1 MSDVLLGFKLW
12 SRIKF
17 LVQYVGF
24 GWLGEG
30 IILNKFRKHFEK

>member
-1 MSDVLLGFKLW
+1 MSDVLPGFKLW

-24 GWLGEG
+24 GWLG
-30 IILNKFRKHFEK
+30 RKHFEK